1 MAWRAAR
8 SYSEVG
14 HKIWME
20 RLREAKASA
29 AEWFDDKPVEQWARA
44 YFDKSS
50 KCDHITSNFCEAFNA
65 CILELRFM
73 PIAKLVQKYHLL
85 MMRIFYD
92 RELVGNRMNDG
103 GVVPRVMITIN
114 KHLYFTHE
122 FTKQPSSDFVWTI
135 LDTKK
140 DISWN
145 VYLKEHT
152 CTCNV
157 WQVSGI
163 PCVHAICASL
173 HFRTRNFDQYVHP
186 YMKVTNYRDL
196 YAPSLK
202 PLRDKALWAHNLL
215 DDVKPP
221 KVTRPTGRPR
231 NQRRRDNDEIRGRN
245 SRQYMCGKCY
255 TYGHNRK
262 TCTGATAANVD
273 QAPATFTGPHV
284 LNPTGRGV
292 GGVQRGC
299 VGSRGGGVSAR
310 RGRAFL
316 RGGAVFSTS
325 GRGNMHR
332 IMDWL
337 GTPEQWAND
346 E

>member
-1 MAWRAAR
+1 M
-8 SYSEVG
+8 
-14 HKIWME
+14 
-20 RLREAKASA
+20 
-29 AEWFDDKPVEQWARA
+29 Q
-44 YFDKSS
+44 
-50 KCDHITSNFCEAFNA
+50 
-65 CILELRFM
+65 
-73 PIAKLVQKYHLL
+73 
-85 MMRIFYD
+85 
-92 RELVGNRMNDG
+92 
-103 GVVPRVMITIN
+103 
-114 KHLYFTHE
+114 
-122 FTKQPSSDFVWTI
+122 
-135 LDTKK
+135 
-140 DISWN
+140 
-145 VYLKEHT
+145 
-152 CTCNV
+152 
-157 WQVSGI
+157 
-163 PCVHAICASL
+163 
-173 HFRTRNFDQYVHP
+173 
-186 YMKVTNYRDL
+186 
-196 YAPSLK
+196 
-202 PLRDKALWAHNLL
+202 NLL

-284 LNPTGRGV
+284 RPNPATRPPPPQPAPASATNEASTSTAASVTSVRGTKRKRGGEVSTTTTAHEQASVSVTTITRGGRGSRGERGCRGGRGSRGGRTTTPATTTAATTENQNEATAPVTTSTATTSVVFGRKTSTEVPTSSRGRTLRGRGARGYARGKTMHKRGGQIVGVGIMMPEQPRLVREPTRSAQSQVLNPTGRGV

-299 VGSRGGGVSAR
+299 VGSRRGGVSAR

-316 RGGAVFSTS
+316 RGGVVFSTS

-337 GTPEQWAND
+337 GTAEQWAND